1 MFSLLRI
8 RRNFLNLFKQSA
20 QNALAEA
27 KALKDLLER
36 F

>member
-1 MFSLLRI
+1 MLALLRI
-8 RRNFLNLFKQSA
+8 RRNFLNLLKQSA

-27 KALKDLLER
+27 KALKELLER